1 MTTHSS
7 PGGVRTQRTRT
18 KSPPPNHPMSAPGT
32 SHRQQPAS
40 PHTSPKGANPKGA
53 RPTGPSPKAANPKAA
68 NPTGPRPKG
77 SSPTGASPKGSNLKG
92 ANPKGASPKAANPK
106 GAGHEGSKQAIQP
119 PAPSNA
125 RTSSSPSGATGRA
138 VLKELLAFNVRL
150 AKRRQALLDEQR
162 IERKA
167 FREHARVE
175 NAVSAYAREL
185 GALLDERGFTQDVL
199 LSDPPIGDG
208 AVLIVQLS
216 DLHFNERVELAS
228 NRYDF
233 TVAAARLAKLAAR
246 VKQLGRSFG
255 ASKVVVACL
264 GDFLNSDR
272 RLDELLSNAT
282 NRSKATLLAV
292 DILRAFLLDL
302 RSEFCLEIYGITGN
316 ESRVK
321 QELGWSDALATDSYD
336 LMIYAILK
344 RGFEGV
350 PGIDF
355 RGFQANELL
364 FEVMGRTFLCLHGHQ
379 VGANVQKSVQELTG
393 RLATQGVNVDYTLFG
408 HLHATFIGD
417 YHARNASLVGSNAY
431 SEAGLNF
438 CSKAAQNVHIV
449 TPSSIDGVK
458 VDLQDTTGITPYPF
472 QSEWEAY
479 CPKSAS
485 KLHQGAVVYQVTI

>member
-1 MTTHSS
+1 MAERLRQERATRHQAAGTHRPAGPQDPCCSLKP
-7 PGGVRTQRTRT
+7 PGAFGPCCPIHPSGCISAKPPGSCPT
-18 KSPPPNHPMSAPGT
+18 K
-32 SHRQQPAS
+32 
-40 PHTSPKGANPKGA
+40 
-53 RPTGPSPKAANPKAA
+53 PS
-68 NPTGPRPKG
+68 G
-77 SSPTGASPKGSNLKG
+77 SSPPKPPAASPAKPPTS
-92 ANPKGASPKAANPK
+92 
-106 GAGHEGSKQAIQP
+106 EGLLT
-119 PAPSNA
+119 PAPVGSD
-125 RTSSSPSGATGRA
+125 R
-138 VLKELLAFNVRL
+138 ELVRFNVRL
-150 AKRRQALLDEQR
+150 AKRRQALLDQQR

-167 FREHARVE
+167 FREHARIE

-185 GALLDERGFTQDVL
+185 GVLLDERGFTQEVL
-199 LSDPPIGDG
+199 LSDPAPGG
-208 AVLIVQLS
+208 EAVLIVQLS
-216 DLHFNERVELAS
+216 DLHFNEQVDLPS

-233 TVAAARLAKLAAR
+233 TVASARLAKLAGR
-246 VKQLGRSFG
+246 IKQLGRSYG

-302 RSEFCLEIYGITGN
+302 RSEFTLEVYGITGN

-350 PGIDF
+350 DGIDF
-355 RGFQANELL
+355 CGFQANELL

-379 VGANVQKSVQELTG
+379 VGANVQKSVQEITG
-393 RLATQGVNVDYTLFG
+393 RHGARGITVDYTLFG
-408 HLHATFIGD
+408 HLHATSIGD

-431 SEAGLNF
+431 SEAGLNY

-449 TPSSIDGVK
+449 TPSSIDGMK
-458 VDLQDTTGITPYPF
+458 VDLQDTTGIEPYPF
-472 QSEWEAY
+472 ASEWEAY
-479 CPKSAS
+479 APKSES
-485 KLHQGAVVYQVTI
+485 KLHQGAVVYQVIV